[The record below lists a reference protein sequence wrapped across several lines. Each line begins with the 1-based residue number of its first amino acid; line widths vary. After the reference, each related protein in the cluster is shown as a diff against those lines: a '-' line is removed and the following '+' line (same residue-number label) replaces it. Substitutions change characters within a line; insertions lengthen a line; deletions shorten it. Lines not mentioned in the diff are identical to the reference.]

1 MFEIL
6 KELIK
11 DDIDMYGELATRDL
25 IFSDELINNCK
36 LNHCGKYNKSWMC
49 PPAIGNQY
57 DLINQYRQYQKVFV
71 FSKIAKLE
79 DPFDLEGM
87 ENGRKRVE
95 QILRKVNKKVNKNY
109 NYKILGPGTCTIC
122 KECTYPNDPCRFPE
136 LAAPSLEALGINVL
150 DLAKSCNI
158 KYYNGPNTVTYFAA
172 IFYN

>member
-11 DDIDMYGELATRDL
+11 DDVDMYGEIATSDL
-25 IFSDELINNCK
+25 IFSDELISNCQ

-57 DLINQYRQYQKVFV
+57 DLINQYKQYQKVFV
-71 FSKIAKLE
+71 FSKIANLE
-79 DPFDLEGM
+79 DPFDYEGM

-95 QILRKVNKKVNKNY
+95 KILRKLSQQINQDYRYKV
-109 NYKILGPGTCTIC
+109 LGPGTCTIC
-122 KECTYPNDPCRFPE
+122 NECTYPNAPCRFPE
-136 LAAPSLEALGINVL
+136 LAVPSLEALGINVL